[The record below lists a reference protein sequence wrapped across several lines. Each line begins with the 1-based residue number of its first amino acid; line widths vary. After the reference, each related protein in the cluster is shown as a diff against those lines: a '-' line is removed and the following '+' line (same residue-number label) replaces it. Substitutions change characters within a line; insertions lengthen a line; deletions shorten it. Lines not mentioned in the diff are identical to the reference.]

1 MTEAGAKQEAEAVGA
16 GAEVETEKEAAA
28 ETGVGMVAALS
39 RAEQVPALLPVIRSS
54 ARSTVQGVR
63 ASPRCGG

>member
-1 MTEAGAKQEAEAVGA
+1 MTGAGAKQEAEAVGA

-28 ETGVGMVAALS
+28 ETGAGVVAGVL
-39 RAEQVPALLPVIRSS
+39 RAEQLPALLPVIRTS

-63 ASPRCGG
+63 ASPRCEG